1 MKNMSLTVEGHI
13 AFLELNSPPVN
24 TITPMFMDELEA
36 AFTQIQQLPDIRSVI
51 LYSAVPKVFVAGADI
66 KAFQNMDGEGT
77 KEVSRRGHQVLD
89 KIENMSIPVICVVE
103 GVAFGGGLELALA
116 CDIRI
121 MGEKAKVGL
130 PETSLGIIPGY
141 GGTQR
146 LPLLIGEANAKKM
159 MFTAQ
164 PVKAEEAYRL
174 GLAQEICPMG
184 QALDQAKK
192 MAETIC
198 KNGPLA
204 VAAAKCCIHEARKG
218 DVSEGIQVELEQSGN
233 LFETRDKWEG
243 MTAFIE
249 KRAPEFKKC

>member
-1 MKNMSLTVEGHI
+1 MKSMSLTVEGHVALI
-13 AFLELNSPPVN
+13 ELNNPPVN
-24 TITPMFMDELEA
+24 TITPVFMDDLEA
-36 AFTQIQQLPDIRSVI
+36 ALIEIENLADIRAAI
-51 LYSAVPKVFVAGADI
+51 IYSAVPKVFVAGADI
-66 KAFQNMDGEGT
+66 KAFQHMDGQGT
-77 KEVSRRGHQVLD
+77 SEVSKRGHLVLNR
-89 KIENMSIPVICVVE
+89 IENMPIPVICVME

-146 LPLLIGEANAKKM
+146 LPMLIGEANAKKM

-164 PVKAEEAYRL
+164 PIKAEEAYRL
-174 GLAQEICPMG
+174 GLAQEVCPLG
-184 QALDQAKK
+184 QALDKAKE
-192 MAETIC
+192 MAEAISN
-198 KNGPLA
+198 NGPLA
-204 VAAAKCCIHEARKG
+204 VAAAKRCIHEARKG
-218 DVSEGIQVELEQSGN
+218 KLLEGVLVELEESKK
-233 LFETRDKWEG
+233 LFETNDKLEG